1 MADRRS
7 ANRSMFWRV
16 LRRSVFANRGRLI
29 VILLALGA
37 GAAITAA
44 LLNLQVDAKR
54 RITTEFRSFGAN
66 VFVQP
71 VTNSN
76 QEGALLNQFAAA
88 LILNG
93 PNPEPVGGSAMLYGI
108 AAVRRKAAGSIA
120 ADTVETPVVVAGHGD
135 GDLLESGTFKTIEKG
150 PESMFSKDPWMRM
163 AGCIVGSAVAIQ
175 RNFHVLDVME
185 LRNGEREVDC
195 AVQEIRSF
203 GTVEDNQ
210 VGMTLRT
217 AQTLL
222 ALPGTISLIRLR
234 ISGSPKQIDHTI
246 RFLQLKLNDNQRSLR
261 EFSARDKT
269 FWARYGNVSPE
280 AMDKIEARLSDAE
293 VRPVRQF
300 TEGEARL
307 YNRISG
313 ILSATVAVVLILT
326 ALCVMAAMTNVAMER
341 KNDVGLMKAIG
352 GSVRRVLR
360 LFLAE
365 AALLGLAGG
374 LIGAAIGIVISIGL
388 GKAVF
393 GVAAQPRLI
402 VYPISVALTVIVAI
416 LAAYP
421 LRRLVHIR
429 PASVFRG
436 EE

>member
-1 MADRRS
+1 MNMSLAQKNDRRS
-7 ANRSMFWRV
+7 VNRRMFWRV
-16 LRRSVFANRGRLI
+16 LSRSVFANRGRLI

-54 RITTEFRSFGAN
+54 RITTEFRAF
-66 VFVQP
+66 
-71 VTNSN
+71 
-76 QEGALLNQFAAA
+76 
-88 LILNG
+88 G
-93 PNPEPVGGSAMLYGI
+93 PNVLITPRSSNTMNDPILSELQSGSENTGYVATPFLYIVAKVNSGDTRLATDAVIAGTHLDLLENREPGWKLEPEHPSDYAQDECLTGLKLADRL
-108 AAVRRKAAGSIA
+108 KLHAGSIVQLKYGVRTESCKLVSILA
-120 ADTVETPVVVAGHGD
+120 SGGPEDDQAFVPLSVAQRLADAGD
-135 GDLLESGTFKTIEKG
+135 RVSVMKVFVSGTPQKINETIHALQQKF
-150 PESMFSKDPWMRM
+150 PE
-163 AGCIVGSAVAIQ
+163 V
-175 RNFHVLDVME
+175 
-185 LRNGEREVDC
+185 
-195 AVQEIRSF
+195 
-203 GTVEDNQ
+203 
-210 VGMTLRT
+210 
-217 AQTLL
+217 
-222 ALPGTISLIRLR
+222 
-234 ISGSPKQIDHTI
+234 
-246 RFLQLKLNDNQRSLR
+246 
-261 EFSARDKT
+261 
-269 FWARYGNVSPE
+269 
-280 AMDKIEARLSDAE
+280 E
-293 VRPVRQF
+293 VRPIRQL

-313 ILSATVAVVLILT
+313 ILTATVAVVLVLT

-374 LIGAAIGIVISIGL
+374 LIGAAAGIVLSIGL

-421 LRRLVHIR
+421 LRRLLQIR

>member
-1 MADRRS
+1 MNMSLAQKNDRRS
-7 ANRSMFWRV
+7 VNRRMFWRV
-16 LRRSVFANRGRLI
+16 LSRSVFANRGRLI

-54 RITTEFRSFGAN
+54 RITTEFRAF
-66 VFVQP
+66 
-71 VTNSN
+71 
-76 QEGALLNQFAAA
+76 
-88 LILNG
+88 G
-93 PNPEPVGGSAMLYGI
+93 PNVLITPRSSNTMNDPALSELQSGSENANYVATPFLYIVAKVRSGDTRLATDAVIAGTHLDLLENREPGWKLKPEHPSDYSQDECLAGLKLADRL
-108 AAVRRKAAGSIA
+108 KLHAGSIVQLKYGA
-120 ADTVETPVVVAGHGD
+120 RTESCKLVSILASGGPEDDQAFVPISVAQRLADAGD
-135 GDLLESGTFKTIEKG
+135 RVSVMKVFVSGTPQKISETIHALQQKF
-150 PESMFSKDPWMRM
+150 PE
-163 AGCIVGSAVAIQ
+163 V
-175 RNFHVLDVME
+175 
-185 LRNGEREVDC
+185 
-195 AVQEIRSF
+195 
-203 GTVEDNQ
+203 
-210 VGMTLRT
+210 
-217 AQTLL
+217 
-222 ALPGTISLIRLR
+222 
-234 ISGSPKQIDHTI
+234 
-246 RFLQLKLNDNQRSLR
+246 
-261 EFSARDKT
+261 
-269 FWARYGNVSPE
+269 
-280 AMDKIEARLSDAE
+280 E

-313 ILSATVAVVLILT
+313 ILTATVAVVLVLT

-374 LIGAAIGIVISIGL
+374 LFGAAAGIVLSIGL

-421 LRRLVHIR
+421 LRRLVQIR

>member
-1 MADRRS
+1 MSLAQKNDRRS
-7 ANRSMFWRV
+7 VNRRMFWRV
-16 LRRSVFANRGRLI
+16 LSRSVFANRGRLI

-54 RITTEFRSFGAN
+54 RITTEFRAF
-66 VFVQP
+66 
-71 VTNSN
+71 
-76 QEGALLNQFAAA
+76 
-88 LILNG
+88 G
-93 PNPEPVGGSAMLYGI
+93 PNVLITPRSSNTMNDPAFSEWQSSSENADYVATPFLYIVAKVNSGDARIATDAVIAGTHLDLLENREPGWKLEPEHPSDYSQDECLAGLKLADRL
-108 AAVRRKAAGSIA
+108 KLHAGSIVQLKYGA
-120 ADTVETPVVVAGHGD
+120 RTESCRLVSILASGGPEDDQAFVPLSLAQRLADAGD
-135 GDLLESGTFKTIEKG
+135 RVSVMKVFVSGTPQKINETIHALQQKF
-150 PESMFSKDPWMRM
+150 PE
-163 AGCIVGSAVAIQ
+163 V
-175 RNFHVLDVME
+175 
-185 LRNGEREVDC
+185 
-195 AVQEIRSF
+195 
-203 GTVEDNQ
+203 
-210 VGMTLRT
+210 
-217 AQTLL
+217 
-222 ALPGTISLIRLR
+222 
-234 ISGSPKQIDHTI
+234 
-246 RFLQLKLNDNQRSLR
+246 
-261 EFSARDKT
+261 
-269 FWARYGNVSPE
+269 
-280 AMDKIEARLSDAE
+280 E

-307 YNRISG
+307 YDRISG
-313 ILSATVAVVLILT
+313 ILTATVAVVLLLT

-374 LIGAAIGIVISIGL
+374 LIGGAAGIVLSIGL

-421 LRRLVHIR
+421 LRRLVQIR